1 MAIPLFVVATAASIT
16 SALLVLLDPVMA
28 LIADKRDAR
37 LVGFVVVLL
46 VVMLVTCI
54 DKFLVEPVRTIN
66 HRIYKP
72 PSIFMA
78 AFTC

>member
-1 MAIPLFVVATAASIT
+1 MAIPLFVVATAASIA
-16 SALLVLLDPVMA
+16 SALLALVDPVMA

-37 LVGFVVVLL
+37 LVGIVVLL
-46 VVMLVTCI
+46 VVLMLVTW
-54 DKFLVEPVRTIN
+54 DKFLVEPVSTIN

-72 PSIFMA
+72 PGIFMA